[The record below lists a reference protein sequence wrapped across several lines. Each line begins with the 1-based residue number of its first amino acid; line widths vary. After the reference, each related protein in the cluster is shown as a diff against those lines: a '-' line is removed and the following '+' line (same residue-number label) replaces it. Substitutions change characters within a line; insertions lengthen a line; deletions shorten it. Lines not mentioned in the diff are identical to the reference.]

1 MKKIVAMILVI
12 AMCFSLSACGKVKV
26 EEAIIGDWTYDLIW
40 QGLTSSE
47 RDNPDM
53 CIEEGHSATNTLSFF
68 EGGTV
73 KLTTRSNE
81 TGFETTQFNGTWEIV
96 DGVVVI
102 SAKVLWDS
110 GSFSLGIDTESEPY
124 TLRFLDNPDTVYTK
138 TTKM

>member
-12 AMCFSLSACGKVKV
+12 AMCLSLSACGKVKV

-40 QGLTSSE
+40 KGLASRE

-138 TTKM
+138 TTKK